1 MAVVRD
7 ALRDAMRIRN
17 SDLLFLIGRVI
28 RIMSHVQRIHKL
40 VGAINAGV
48 IKGTDPFSLLVEYS
62 HYSDED
68 FYRRKFDLLEDQIMV
83 WIEEFHVQ
91 KFEVWFQNQDARQG
105 TSNSKTTI
113 DANKARMYVLGWRDE
128 WERTRQTPNIKI
140 RPV

>member
-1 MAVVRD
+1 VRD
-7 ALRDAMRIRN
+7 VLRDVMRIRN
-17 SDLLFLIGRVI
+17 LGLLFLIGRVI
-28 RIMSHVQRIHKL
+28 RITSRVQRIHRL

-48 IKGTDPFSLLVEYS
+48 IKGMYPFFLHVECS
-62 HYSDED
+62 HYSNED

-91 KFEVWFQNQDARQG
+91 KFEVWLQSQDACQG
-105 TSNSKTTI
+105 TSNSKATI

-128 WERTRQTPNIKI
+128 WERTRQTPSIKI